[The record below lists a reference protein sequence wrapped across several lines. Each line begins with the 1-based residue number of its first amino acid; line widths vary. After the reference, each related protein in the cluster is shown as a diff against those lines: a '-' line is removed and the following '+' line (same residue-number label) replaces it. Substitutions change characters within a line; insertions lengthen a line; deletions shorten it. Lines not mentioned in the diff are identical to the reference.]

1 MNKNTSLFSLLITF
15 IKIGLF
21 TFGGGYA
28 MIPLIQK
35 EIVNKRKWLTDNEL
49 MEVLII
55 AESTPGPISINLAT
69 YVGYK
74 VKGIW
79 GSIISTI
86 AIALPSFVIIF
97 IISLFFKD
105 FLKIKWVQS
114 AFKGIQAAVAVLII
128 SAGYKLFKDA
138 PKSIFNLITIITII
152 ALCISLKFFNVQFS
166 SIWFILIGAVIG
178 FIFYLIDRH
187 KEKLNPKITIE
198 NDNVKEDE
206 NK

>member
-1 MNKNTSLFSLLITF
+1 MNKNTSLFSLLFTF

-74 VKGIW
+74 VKGIL

-86 AIALPSFVIIF
+86 AIALPSFVVIF
-97 IISLFFKD
+97 IISLFFED

-152 ALCISLKFFNVQFS
+152 ALCISLKFFNVKFS
-166 SIWFILIGAVIG
+166 SI
-178 FIFYLIDRH
+178 
-187 KEKLNPKITIE
+187 
-198 NDNVKEDE
+198 
-206 NK
+206 